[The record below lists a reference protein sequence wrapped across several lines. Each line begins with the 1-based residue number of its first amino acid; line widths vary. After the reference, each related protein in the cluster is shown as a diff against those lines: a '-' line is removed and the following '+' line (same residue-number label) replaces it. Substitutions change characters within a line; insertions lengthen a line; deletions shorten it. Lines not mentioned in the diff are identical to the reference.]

1 MTFYKTHDTWYISN
15 KFTSKFILTFW
26 LTQKPNRAEE
36 KRKEEKIR
44 EKVCRTKK
52 SSEKFRTT
60 NGLLKKE
67 IDKHGY
73 YCQHCKHVDSRASTA
88 CRSWYITGFAQAHMN
103 SIDWCCIDDRPWKIR
118 LLSKFIILA
127 YQKQHELYWF
137 ESIHL
142 KICCDL
148 HFFMYTT
155 FRRTTWIWGFS
166 ILHSSSF
173 HYTQVLK

>member
-103 SIDWCCIDDRPWKIR
+103 SIDSCCIDDKATIKIHNPCISKAAWVVLIWKHSFKNMLR
-118 LLSKFIILA
+118 FA
-127 YQKQHELYWF
+127 
-137 ESIHL
+137 
-142 KICCDL
+142 
-148 HFFMYTT
+148 FFMY
-155 FRRTTWIWGFS
+155 F
-166 ILHSSSF
+166 L
-173 HYTQVLK
+173 